1 MATLKVKTLSE
12 LRTLQREPVDAETY
26 AAAVDIVERVRTGGR
41 QALLKEATRLGDM
54 SPGQAVMYDRGALES
69 AVEDLDDQNRGVL
82 ERTAQRIETF
92 AKAQRSQLLD
102 FEMEIPGGRAGHTFA
117 PVESAGC
124 YAPGGRFSLPSS
136 VLMTAVTARVA
147 GVGRI
152 LVASPKPTPLTL
164 AAAGIAGADSLLA
177 LGGAQAIGAMAFG
190 VEGISPC
197 DVIVGPGNRWVT
209 AAKRY
214 VSGYSGIDMLAGPS
228 ELVVWADETA
238 DAKVIAADLIAQ
250 AEHDTDALPVL
261 VTTSSEL
268 ILQVNSAL
276 QDQLKSLPGQATAET
291 ALESGYA
298 VLVDSVEE
306 AAQACNRLA
315 PEHLEVHVEDLED
328 AASRLDHFG
337 ALFLG
342 GGAAEVFGDY
352 GVGPNHVLPTGGN
365 ARFSAGLSI
374 LTFLRMRTW
383 MSSGAGPD
391 KDVIRDTAALA
402 RLEGLEGHARAAEA
416 RLD

>member
-1 MATLKVKTLSE
+1 
-12 LRTLQREPVDAETY
+12 
-26 AAAVDIVERVRTGGR
+26 
-41 QALLKEATRLGDM
+41 
-54 SPGQAVMYDRGALES
+54 
-69 AVEDLDDQNRGVL
+69 
-82 ERTAQRIETF
+82 
-92 AKAQRSQLLD
+92 
-102 FEMEIPGGRAGHTFA
+102 
-117 PVESAGC
+117 
-124 YAPGGRFSLPSS
+124 
-136 VLMTAVTARVA
+136 MTAVTARVA

-250 AEHDTDALPVL
+250 AEHDIDALPVL

-276 QDQLKSLPGQATAET
+276 QDQLKSLPGQVTAEA

>member
-1 MATLKVKTLSE
+1 MATLKIKTLSE
-12 LRTLQREPVDAETY
+12 LGTLQREPVDAKTY
-26 AAAVDIVERVRTGGR
+26 SAAVDIVERVRAGGR
-41 QALLKEATRLGDM
+41 QALLEEAKRLGDI
-54 SPGQAVMYDRGALES
+54 SPGQSITYDRDALES
-69 AVEDLDDQNRGVL
+69 AAEDLDDHDRGVL
-82 ERTAQRIETF
+82 ERTAHRIEAF
-92 AKAQRSQLLD
+92 AGAQRSQLLD
-102 FEMEIPGGRAGHTFA
+102 LEMEIPGGRAGHTFA

-147 GVGRI
+147 GVERV
-152 LVASPKPTPLTL
+152 LVASPKPTPVTL
-164 AAAGIAGADSLLA
+164 AAAGIAGADCLVA
-177 LGGAQAIGAMAFG
+177 LGGAQVIGAMAFG
-190 VEGISPC
+190 VEGVSAC

-214 VSGYSGIDMLAGPS
+214 VSGYVGIDMLAGPS
-228 ELVVWADETA
+228 ELVVWADKNA

-261 VTTSSEL
+261 VTTSGPL
-268 ILQVNSAL
+268 ISGVNSAL
-276 QDQLKSLPGQATAET
+276 RDQLKSLPGRET
-291 ALESGYA
+291 AAVALASGYA

-315 PEHLEVHVEDLED
+315 PEHLEVHVEDPEG
-328 AASRLDHFG
+328 AASGLNHYG
-337 ALFLG
+337 TLFLG
-342 GGAAEVFGDY
+342 RGAAEVFGDY

-365 ARFSAGLSI
+365 ARFSAGLSV

-391 KDVIRDTAALA
+391 KDLIRDTAALA
-402 RLEGLEGHARAAEA
+402 RLESLEGHARAAEA
-416 RLD
+416 RLG

>member
-1 MATLKVKTLSE
+1 MTTLKIKTLSE

-26 AAAVDIVERVRTGGR
+26 AAAVEIVERVRTIGR
-41 QALLKEATRLGDM
+41 QALLDDSTRLGDM
-54 SPGQAVMYDRGALES
+54 SPGQVITYDRGALEA
-69 AVEDLDDQNRGVL
+69 AVEGLDDQSRGVL

-102 FEMEIPGGRAGHTFA
+102 LEMEIPGGRAGHTFA
-117 PVESAGC
+117 PMESAGC

-147 GVGRI
+147 RVERI
-152 LVASPKPTPLTL
+152 LVASPKPTPVTL

-177 LGGAQAIGAMAFG
+177 LGGAQVIGAMAFG
-190 VEGISPC
+190 VEGVPAC

-214 VSGYSGIDMLAGPS
+214 VSGYVGIDMLAGPS

>member
-1 MATLKVKTLSE
+1 
-12 LRTLQREPVDAETY
+12 
-26 AAAVDIVERVRTGGR
+26 
-41 QALLKEATRLGDM
+41 
-54 SPGQAVMYDRGALES
+54 
-69 AVEDLDDQNRGVL
+69 
-82 ERTAQRIETF
+82 
-92 AKAQRSQLLD
+92 
-102 FEMEIPGGRAGHTFA
+102 
-117 PVESAGC
+117 
-124 YAPGGRFSLPSS
+124 
-136 VLMTAVTARVA
+136 MTAVTARAA
-147 GVGRI
+147 GVKRV
-152 LVASPKPTPLTL
+152 LVASPKPSTVTL
-164 AAAGIAGADSLLA
+164 AAAGIAEADSLIA
-177 LGGAQAIGAMAFG
+177 LGGAQVIGAMAFG
-190 VEGISPC
+190 VEGVDAC

-214 VSGYSGIDMLAGPS
+214 VSGYVGIDMLAGPS

-238 DAKVIAADLIAQ
+238 NAEVIAADLIAQ

-261 VTTSSEL
+261 VTTSRDL
-268 ILQVNSAL
+268 AVKVNSAL
-276 QDQLKSLPGQATAET
+276 EQQLHSLPNAGTART
-291 ALESGYA
+291 ALAAGYA

-306 AAQACNRLA
+306 AADACNRLA

>member
-41 QALLKEATRLGDM
+41 QALLEEATRLGDM
-54 SPGQAVMYDRGALES
+54 RPGQAVTYDRGALES

>member
-250 AEHDTDALPVL
+250 AEHDIDALPVL

>member
-276 QDQLKSLPGQATAET
+276 QDQLKSLPGQVTAEA

-365 ARFSAGLSI
+365 ARFSAGLSV

>member
-1 MATLKVKTLSE
+1 MT
-12 LRTLQREPVDAETY
+12 
-26 AAAVDIVERVRTGGR
+26 AAV
-41 QALLKEATRLGDM
+41 L
-54 SPGQAVMYDRGALES
+54 QAV
-69 AVEDLDDQNRGVL
+69 
-82 ERTAQRIETF
+82 
-92 AKAQRSQLLD
+92 
-102 FEMEIPGGRAGHTFA
+102 
-117 PVESAGC
+117 
-124 YAPGGRFSLPSS
+124 
-136 VLMTAVTARVA
+136 
-147 GVGRI
+147 
-152 LVASPKPTPLTL
+152 PL
-164 AAAGIAGADSLLA
+164 AGA
-177 LGGAQAIGAMAFG
+177 
-190 VEGISPC
+190 
-197 DVIVGPGNRWVT
+197 
-209 AAKRY
+209 
-214 VSGYSGIDMLAGPS
+214 
-228 ELVVWADETA
+228 
-238 DAKVIAADLIAQ
+238 
-250 AEHDTDALPVL
+250 ALPVL

-276 QDQLKSLPGQATAET
+276 QDQLKSLPGQVTAEA